1 MSAPEIPE
9 RTQEE
14 ALTDLLESIA
24 LEETAL
30 AHILNAEGKKIQAI
44 AGMMEEGTITSEEAI
59 EQQEAIIRMLRMP
72 IKKQML
78 LQFKLEDV
86 LDFKEELELPPE
98 PPVEVQTNTVTANGI
113 YENETYTDE
122 ATAYYNSESVDEN
135 NTEGVNSI

>member
-1 MSAPEIPE
+1 MSAPEIPD

-30 AHILNAEGKKIQAI
+30 AHILNAEGEKIQAI
-44 AGMMEEGTITSEEAI
+44 AQMMEDGDIDPEDAI
-59 EQQEAIIRMLRMP
+59 EQQEAVMRMLRMP

-86 LDFKEELELPPE
+86 LDFKEELEF
-98 PPVEVQTNTVTANGI
+98 
-113 YENETYTDE
+113 
-122 ATAYYNSESVDEN
+122 N
-135 NTEGVNSI
+135 NDNDNDNDND

>member
-24 LEETAL
+24 LEEMAL
-30 AHILNAEGKKIQAI
+30 AHIMNAEGEKIQAI
-44 AGMMEEGTITSEEAI
+44 AGMMEDGTITGEEAI
-59 EQQEAIIRMLRMP
+59 EQQETIMRVLRMP
-72 IKKQML
+72 IKQQML

-98 PPVEVQTNTVTANGI
+98 PPIEVQSNIATVTAVGNGVI
-113 YENETYTDE
+113 VTDSQEAFYNIVVEENEE
-122 ATAYYNSESVDEN
+122 VNNS
-135 NTEGVNSI
+135 